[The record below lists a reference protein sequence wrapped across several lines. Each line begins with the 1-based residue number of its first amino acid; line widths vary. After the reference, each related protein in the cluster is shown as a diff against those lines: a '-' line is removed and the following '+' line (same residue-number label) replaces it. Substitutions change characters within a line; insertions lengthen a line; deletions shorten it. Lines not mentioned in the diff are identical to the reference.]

1 MDRATIRISPITTT
15 MEMGM
20 LTITTIDRLHHI
32 RMGMLQHIRMGML
45 QHIRMGMLHQVM
57 GSRGESVVVVVGS
70 NDL

>member
-32 RMGMLQHIRMGML
+32 RMGMLQHIRMGV
-45 QHIRMGMLHQVM
+45 LHQVM

>member
-20 LTITTIDRLHHI
+20 LTITTIDRL
-32 RMGMLQHIRMGML
+32 QHIRMGML
-45 QHIRMGMLHQVM
+45 QHIRMGVLHQVM

>member
-20 LTITTIDRLHHI
+20 LTITTIDRL
-32 RMGMLQHIRMGML
+32 QHIRMGV
-45 QHIRMGMLHQVM
+45 LHQVM